1 MSEPLT
7 LGQQADLVDEIV
19 LRCTMRGGDIAGETA
34 VLLKREDVEHLMHL
48 AGRLR
53 RMAPYQ
59 SEISR
64 VVTGK

>member
-7 LGQQADLVDEIV
+7 LREQSELIDDLVM
-19 LRCTMRGGDIAGETA
+19 RCTMQGGEIATETFVRLERA
-34 VLLKREDVEHLMHL
+34 DVEHLMML
-48 AGRLR
+48 AARLR

-59 SEISR
+59 TEISR